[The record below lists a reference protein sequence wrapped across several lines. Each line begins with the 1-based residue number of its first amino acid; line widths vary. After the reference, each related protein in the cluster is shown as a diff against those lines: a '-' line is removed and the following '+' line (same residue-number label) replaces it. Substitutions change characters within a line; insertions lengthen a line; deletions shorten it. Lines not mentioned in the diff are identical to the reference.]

1 MTTTSVRAQS
11 GQQGGAAREHSLE
24 EIATAIRLQGLSP
37 LDIPHALTVADFAA
51 VMEVGP
57 VEVIKVLMRSG
68 YMFTINDVIEHDVAS
83 LVAPVFGCGVL
94 PLDAESSRETGSTS
108 LVFSAEEEEDQD
120 ALQPR
125 PPVVTILGHVDHGKT
140 TLLDTIRNA
149 NVVDGE
155 AGGITQHIGAY
166 QIDYEGAPI
175 TFLDTPGHE
184 AFTAMRA
191 RGAQV
196 TDIAIL
202 IIAADDGMMPQTIE
216 ALDHA
221 RAAGV
226 PIVVAI
232 NKTDLPAS
240 DQERVKRQLAENNM
254 LIEEWGGDTIAVPI
268 SALTGAGVSNLL
280 ENVIVLSEVSE
291 FQANPD
297 RYALGVVVE
306 ARLENSRGTV
316 ATLLIQTGTL
326 EVGDSIVVGGLRG
339 KIRAMFDDSG
349 NRIESAGPSTPVEV
363 LGLSAMP
370 EAGEL
375 FEVAEDERE
384 ARQMVHEH
392 ELEARRASRN
402 GPTLED
408 VHTRIQTG
416 EVKALNLI
424 VKTDVQGT
432 VEAAR
437 GALERLNT
445 DATRVN
451 IVHIASGR
459 ITESDIL
466 LAVASKAIIIG
477 FNSPAEQ
484 GAQSLANKEGV
495 EIRNYNV
502 IYHMTEDIERALNG
516 MLEPV
521 YVDVFEGRAAVRAI
535 FNLGRRAKV
544 AGIYV
549 NDGKIARG
557 SQLRVIRGG
566 DTIFTGEIA
575 SLKHFQD
582 DVREIANGFE
592 GGVALDGFNDW
603 EEEDVVEAY
612 RSVQRA
618 R

>member
-1 MTTTSVRAQS
+1 MTTTISRTQS
-11 GQQGGAAREHSLE
+11 GQGGVAREHSLE
-24 EIATAIRLQGLSP
+24 EIATAIRLQGLEP
-37 LDIPHALTVADFAA
+37 LDIPNALTVADFSAT
-51 VMEVGP
+51 MEVGP
-57 VEVIKVLMRSG
+57 VEVIKELMRSG

-83 LVAPVFGCGVL
+83 LVAPGFGYGVL
-94 PLDAESSRETGSTS
+94 PLDAESSREAGSTS
-108 LVFSAEEEEDQD
+108 LVYSAEEEENQA

-166 QIDYEGAPI
+166 QINYEGAPI

-202 IIAADDGMMPQTIE
+202 IIAADDGMMPQTLE

-232 NKTDLPAS
+232 NKTDLPSS
-240 DQERVKRQLAENNM
+240 DQERVKRQLAEQNM

-268 SALTGAGVSNLL
+268 SALTGAGVPSLL
-280 ENVIVLSEVSE
+280 ENVTVLAEVSE

-297 RYALGVVVE
+297 RRALGVVVE
-306 ARLENSRGTV
+306 ARRDKSRGTI
-316 ATLLIQTGTL
+316 ATLLVQTGTL
-326 EVGDSIVVGGLRG
+326 AVGDSVVVGGLRG
-339 KIRAMFDDSG
+339 RIRAMFDDSG
-349 NRIESAGPSTPVEV
+349 KRINRAGPSTPVEA

-375 FEVAEDERE
+375 FEVAHDERE
-384 ARQMVHEH
+384 ARRMVHDY

-408 VHTRIQTG
+408 VHTRIQLG

-432 VEAAR
+432 VEPAR
-437 GALERLNT
+437 GALEGLNT

-451 IVHIASGR
+451 IVHIASGG

-477 FNSPAEQ
+477 FNTAAEQ

-495 EIRNYNV
+495 EIRGYDV
-502 IYHMTEDIERALNG
+502 IYHMTEDIERALTG
-516 MLEPV
+516 MLDPV
-521 YVDVFEGRAAVRAI
+521 FEDVFEGRATVRAI

-549 NDGKIARG
+549 NDGRIARG
-557 SQLRVIRGG
+557 CELRVIRGG
-566 DTIFTGEIA
+566 DTVFSGEIA

-592 GGVALDGFNDW
+592 GGVTMEGFNEWQED
-603 EEEDVVEAY
+603 DVVEAY
-612 RSVQRA
+612 RSVQA
-618 R
+618 S